1 MPVAPVTDLG
11 TALMTSIAGA
21 LALLLAGIPKIIGF
35 ALVLIVGWIIASAVA
50 GLVTR
55 VLHAVRFDDLTQR
68 AGIADLARKSGM
80 RMTPSQLLGGIAK
93 WFIRL
98 IALVVAFDALGLP
111 AVSDVLRSFL
121 LFIPNL
127 VVALVVLVIGGFA
140 ARALGKLVRGAV
152 SETGTGNADMLALV
166 AQGAVWA
173 FAIIVAVNQIGVAS
187 VLVNTLFAA
196 ITFGLAL
203 AFGLAFGLGGRDTAA
218 KIVASWHA
226 QAGAVAQHT
235 NRVPAMAGHAAP
247 EERETLSA
255 RIGNGK
261 QTGV

>member
-35 ALVLIVGWIIASAVA
+35 ALVLIIGWIIASAVA

-127 VVALVVLVIGGFA
+127 VVALVVLVIAGLA

-152 SETGTGNADMLALV
+152 SETGAGNADMLALV

-218 KIVASWHA
+218 KILASWQT
-226 QAGAVAQHT
+226 QAGTFAQGA
-235 NRVPAMAGHAAP
+235 NGAPATAGHAAP

-255 RIGNGK
+255 RIGNGRH
-261 QTGV
+261 TGG